1 MQKPNQPVL
10 TNAGR
15 QMLNDVAGSK
25 GKITYTKAVMYGQ
38 DLSSMTIDQLRD
50 LTTINDSKL
59 ETKIGV
65 SDIKLE
71 TVTIIASFSNAT
83 VMQDTTYSAIG
94 WYASTTVDSA
104 EKLIAVIPYEKPQ
117 TLIAGSN
124 GKATAS
130 TDIQLLIHIGDD
142 VNVELRPIEEG
153 LISEA
158 ELKNALTLLSS
169 KGLLYLGDEITDA
182 TYQADRKCLDKIS
195 NTSIKHINLET
206 NSYRIPYPDTDS
218 WFLAFIKS
226 GWLLTIADGD
236 SKRFQLLLDTDD
248 KNGKN
253 AINSIFTRVWTTQD
267 DGTFGYGKWTKIL
280 SQETLFGELPQNLY
294 LGGPSVNPY
303 AAIWGG
309 GLEWN
314 TDGNNGKG
322 VSVNLDW
329 LLTALSYGNIYY
341 SEQYYAPLLTTY
353 EKLFINH
360 AKLMEILTPYGKVK
374 SVNGTQPDTNGDV
387 KLDVYS
393 KKEVDSALSKKVN
406 ILHGN
411 GLSLGRISTSFQG
424 EIPNTVDSL
433 SFQVDGN
440 DESPILA
447 TEQGVMAFVN
457 NKHYLTFGDLKQKG
471 YITQDDLNNKNY
483 VNKDTA
489 NKMISDSK
497 PNSLAFGSVYSDGRV
512 YRTDGYPSDSFPL
525 IQSRKTEY
533 LEPVSFIKS
542 LTYSDGLSKNLLISH
557 AQLVEALSNKM
568 DKDGAGAPFVRT
580 GSSTPVTLNPGVTP
594 TGKTLIYK
602 SPTGNP
608 TDDVYLATENDL
620 NQKADKSSTYSKS
633 ETYSKDEAIKTFG
646 KTKTINNVAPDSN
659 GNIQLIA
666 SNIPST
672 VFGTSRSGEQLEINP
687 SVTIGSDRKGYLIRD
702 GSETFDLASS
712 DDFQRMQFIETTQD
726 IMDYGLNQLS
736 TGTTQ
741 SGIYYSNM
749 VNIQDWINISELKG
763 SIAWILKIS
772 TSYKSLQPTRKNA
785 YGQLQE
791 LFCFTGD
798 ETMTV
803 YRRLVN
809 VLGGSSLTAGWYKF
823 SGTKVD

>member
-83 VMQDTTYSAIG
+83 VMQDTTYSSIG

-104 EKLIAVIPYEKPQ
+104 EKLIAVIPYQQPQ

-182 TYQADRKCLDKIS
+182 TYQADPKCFDKIS
-195 NTSIKHINLET
+195 NTSIKHINLE
-206 NSYRIPYPDTDS
+206 NNYLVKGDNLLIASVR
-218 WFLAFIKS
+218 A
-226 GWLLTIADGD
+226 GWILTIADGD

-248 KNGKN
+248 NFEEN
-253 AINSIFTRVWTTQD
+253 AINSIFTRVLTTQD
-267 DGTFGYGKWTKIL
+267 DGTFKCGNWTKIL
-280 SQETLFGELPQNLY
+280 NRENLFGELPRYLY
-294 LGGPSVNPY
+294 FYSSDNDNADIRLPGGIIRWNVDGD
-303 AAIWGG
+303 WGEG
-309 GLEWN
+309 IALDLSGLV
-314 TDGNNGKG
+314 DLFGYDNNNFNKSNYEEIRAG
-322 VSVNLDW
+322 L
-329 LLTALSYGNIYY
+329 
-341 SEQYYAPLLTTY
+341 Y

-360 AKLMEILTPYGKVK
+360 AKLMEILVPYGKVK
-374 SVNGTQPDTNGDV
+374 SVNGTQPDEDGNVTLDIKGDIDKEIDDKRPTSLKFGTVENGQTFITTNYPDN
-387 KLDVYS
+387 
-393 KKEVDSALSKKVN
+393 EFQLSKY
-406 ILHGN
+406 
-411 GLSLGRISTSFQG
+411 
-424 EIPNTVDSL
+424 
-433 SFQVDGN
+433 
-440 DESPILA
+440 
-447 TEQGVMAFVN
+447 
-457 NKHYLTFGDLKQKG
+457 NKALYLD
-471 YITQDDLNNKNY
+471 
-483 VNKDTA
+483 
-489 NKMISDSK
+489 
-497 PNSLAFGSVYSDGRV
+497 
-512 YRTDGYPSDSFPL
+512 
-525 IQSRKTEY
+525 
-533 LEPVSFIKS
+533 PVSFIDS
-542 LTYSDGLSKNLLISH
+542 LTYKDKMSDSLLVSH
-557 AQLVEALSNKM
+557 AQLIKALSEKVSKEDLNN
-568 DKDGAGAPFVRT
+568 APFVKT
-580 GSSTPVTLNPGVTP
+580 ASSTPVTLNPGVTP

-620 NQKADKSSTYSKS
+620 NQKADKSSIYSKS
-633 ETYSKDEAIKTFG
+633 ETYSKDEATKTFG
-646 KTKTINNVAPDSN
+646 KTKTVNQVTPDAN
-659 GNIQLIA
+659 GNIQLNA
-666 SNIPST
+666 QNIPNA
-672 VFGTSRSGEQLEINP
+672 VFGTSRSRKQLEINP
-687 SVTIGSDRKGYLIRD
+687 SVTIGSDRKGYMIRD

-712 DDFQRMQFIETTQD
+712 DDFQRMQCIETTQD

-736 TGTTQ
+736 AGTAQ
-741 SGIYYSNM
+741 SGIYYSNL

-763 SIAWILKIS
+763 NMSWILKIS
-772 TSYKSLQPTRKNA
+772 TSYNSLQPTRKNC

-791 LFCFTGD
+791 LFCFTAD
-798 ETMTV
+798 ETTMTV

-809 VLGGSSLTAGWYKF
+809 VLGGSALTAGWYKF
-823 SGTKVD
+823 TGTKVD

>member
-104 EKLIAVIPYEKPQ
+104 EKLIAVIPYEKSQ

-142 VNVELRPIEEG
+142 VSVELRPIEEG
-153 LISEA
+153 FISEA

-169 KGLLYLGDEITDA
+169 NGLLYLGDEITDT
-182 TYQADRKCLDKIS
+182 TYQADTNCFDKIS
-195 NTSIKHINLET
+195 TTSIKRINFVNQKYTVFVNPGRYEDEVK
-206 NSYRIPYPDTDS
+206 R
-218 WFLAFIKS
+218 
-226 GWLLTIADGD
+226 GWILTLND
-236 SKRFQLLLDTDD
+236 LD
-248 KNGKN
+248 KNHFTQIIINDENEKVAIRTTKDPYWTQFLNKN
-253 AINSIFTRVWTTQD
+253 NLSSYLPKYLSFNDGNIFVGRI
-267 DGTFGYGKWTKIL
+267 KWNAN
-280 SQETLFGELPQNLY
+280 ELPDYMDLK
-294 LGGPSVNPY
+294 LPSFLK
-303 AAIWGG
+303 AI
-309 GLEWN
+309 
-314 TDGNNGKG
+314 
-322 VSVNLDW
+322 
-329 LLTALSYGNIYY
+329 SYNEDDP
-341 SEQYYAPLLTTY
+341 STY
-353 EKLFINH
+353 ETIETGLYDKLLISH
-360 AKLMEILTPYGKVK
+360 AQLMTELAPYGKVK
-374 SVNGTQPDTNGDV
+374 SVNGTQPD
-387 KLDVYS
+387 
-393 KKEVDSALSKKVN
+393 A
-406 ILHGN
+406 
-411 GLSLGRISTSFQG
+411 
-424 EIPNTVDSL
+424 
-433 SFQVDGN
+433 DGN
-440 DESPILA
+440 VTLDIKGDIDKEIDDKRPTSLNFG
-447 TEQGVMAFVN
+447 TVENGQTFVN
-457 NKHYLTFGDLKQKG
+457 VSYPDNQFQLAKHNKSLYLD
-471 YITQDDLNNKNY
+471 
-483 VNKDTA
+483 
-489 NKMISDSK
+489 
-497 PNSLAFGSVYSDGRV
+497 
-512 YRTDGYPSDSFPL
+512 
-525 IQSRKTEY
+525 
-533 LEPVSFIKS
+533 PVSFIDS
-542 LTYSDGLSKNLLISH
+542 LTYKDKMSDNLLVSH
-557 AQLVEALSNKM
+557 AQLIEALR
-568 DKDGAGAPFVRT
+568 DKADKEDINNAPFVKT
-580 GSSTPVTLNPGVTP
+580 DSSTPVTLNPGMTS

>member
-124 GKATAS
+124 GKGTAS

-182 TYQADRKCLDKIS
+182 TYQADANCFDKIS
-195 NTSIKHINLET
+195 TTSIKRINFVNQKYT
-206 NSYRIPYPDTDS
+206 VFVNP
-218 WFLAFIKS
+218 
-226 GWLLTIADGD
+226 GWYEDEVKRGWILTLND
-236 SKRFQLLLDTDD
+236 LD
-248 KNGKN
+248 KNHFTQIIINDENEKVAIRTTKDPYWTQFLNKN
-253 AINSIFTRVWTTQD
+253 NLSSYLPKYLSFNDGNIFV
-267 DGTFGYGKWTKIL
+267 GGIKWNAN
-280 SQETLFGELPQNLY
+280 ELPDYMDLK
-294 LGGPSVNPY
+294 LPSFLK
-303 AAIWGG
+303 AI
-309 GLEWN
+309 
-314 TDGNNGKG
+314 
-322 VSVNLDW
+322 
-329 LLTALSYGNIYY
+329 SYNEDDP
-341 SEQYYAPLLTTY
+341 STY
-353 EKLFINH
+353 ETIETGLYDKLLISH
-360 AKLMEILTPYGKVK
+360 AQLMTELAPYGKVK
-374 SVNGTQPDTNGDV
+374 SVNGTQPD
-387 KLDVYS
+387 
-393 KKEVDSALSKKVN
+393 A
-406 ILHGN
+406 
-411 GLSLGRISTSFQG
+411 
-424 EIPNTVDSL
+424 
-433 SFQVDGN
+433 DGN
-440 DESPILA
+440 VTLDIKGDIDKEIDDKRPTSLNFG
-447 TEQGVMAFVN
+447 TVENGQTFVN
-457 NKHYLTFGDLKQKG
+457 VSYPDNQFQLAKHNKSLYLD
-471 YITQDDLNNKNY
+471 
-483 VNKDTA
+483 
-489 NKMISDSK
+489 
-497 PNSLAFGSVYSDGRV
+497 
-512 YRTDGYPSDSFPL
+512 
-525 IQSRKTEY
+525 
-533 LEPVSFIKS
+533 PVSFIDS
-542 LTYSDGLSKNLLISH
+542 LTYKDKMSDNLLVSH
-557 AQLVEALSNKM
+557 AQLIEALR
-568 DKDGAGAPFVRT
+568 DKADKEDINNAPFVKT
-580 GSSTPVTLNPGVTP
+580 DSSTPVTLNPGMTS

-633 ETYSKDEAIKTFG
+633 ETYSKDEATKTFG
-646 KTKTINNVAPDSN
+646 KTKTVNNVAPDSE

-672 VFGTSRSGEQLEINP
+672 VFGTSRSREQLQINP

-736 TGTTQ
+736 TATTQ

-798 ETMTV
+798 ETITV